1 MRGLELP
8 RLHLGKRHGAEH
20 ALGGRCNLLGERSS
34 LPRCAWDVHRGG
46 APAQSPSSAIT
57 FRSRA
62 LSSRPFS
69 DEPFSLEERSAWQI
83 TCAAALLVRTVH
95 HSHIV
100 PCTMQS
106 RSNYP
111 QSHTGQCTHTA
122 QRRTEPM
129 RFLAFLCPGLTRA
142 RYQVWSLAARWAQ
155 ASTAR
160 RGVHCC
166 NRLQLGPRAMHEAKR
181 RFGA

>member
-1 MRGLELP
+1 MVQSTLSVTAAIFWESALACLVARGTCIEEVH
-8 RLHLGKRHGAEH
+8 LHRVLQRRKPSGA
-20 ALGGRCNLLGERSS
+20 R
-34 LPRCAWDVHRGG
+34 
-46 APAQSPSSAIT
+46 AP
-57 FRSRA
+57 
-62 LSSRPFS
+62 SSRPFS
-69 DEPFSLEERSAWQI
+69 DEPFSLGERSARQT

-155 ASTAR
+155 ATAR
-160 RGVHCC
+160 RGLHCCC
-166 NRLQLGPRAMHEAKR
+166 NRLQLGPRMGHE
-181 RFGA
+181 

>member
-34 LPRCAWDVHRGG
+34 LPRRAWDVHRGG

-62 LSSRPFS
+62 PSSRPFS

-106 RSNYP
+106 RSN
-111 QSHTGQCTHTA
+111 
-122 QRRTEPM
+122 
-129 RFLAFLCPGLTRA
+129 TRVTRMHA
-142 RYQVWSLAARWAQ
+142 HSTKAHGTDAVSYLSLPRVDACALSKCGASPLGGHKLPLDAGFIAAIDCNLGHAWAM
-155 ASTAR
+155 
-160 RGVHCC
+160 
-166 NRLQLGPRAMHEAKR
+166 NEAKR

>member
-8 RLHLGKRHGAEH
+8 RLHLGQRHGAEH

-69 DEPFSLEERSAWQI
+69 DEHSRWRREARTRSAHKK
-83 TCAAALLVRTVH
+83 CVH
-95 HSHIV
+95 HSHVV

-155 ASTAR
+155 ATAR
-160 RGVHCC
+160 RGLHCC
-166 NRLQLGPRAMHEAKR
+166 NRLQLGPRMGHE
-181 RFGA
+181 